1 MRGRAN
7 KFGRCRQKGM
17 DKKINKKKR
26 KEWTLFS
33 QSLIWTVGE
42 SRANEPELVE
52 LCSQTHSVSFSP
64 FRDISSGKV
73 TIKMERDTKKSFSSG
88 SWGKPVFTFFQAIEV
103 NGKFWPRVRVYFW
116 FVGCYYLK
124 TAIAVTM
131 NSFGTGM
138 GPMPWTIN
146 SEIYPMWARSTCNSI
161 ATSTNWFFN
170 LMISMTFLT
179 FMEILGREG
188 ERNQPNPVTLRCYL
202 RSLDI
207 GQETK
212 RK

>member
-73 TIKMERDTKKSFSSG
+73 TKKWNETRKSRFPQGRGENLFLLSFKPLKSMENLGHEYEYTFG
-88 SWGKPVFTFFQAIEV
+88 SLVVI
-103 NGKFWPRVRVYFW
+103 
-116 FVGCYYLK
+116 
-124 TAIAVTM
+124 I
-131 NSFGTGM
+131 
-138 GPMPWTIN
+138 
-146 SEIYPMWARSTCNSI
+146 
-161 ATSTNWFFN
+161 
-170 LMISMTFLT
+170 
-179 FMEILGREG
+179 
-188 ERNQPNPVTLRCYL
+188 
-202 RSLDI
+202 
-207 GQETK
+207 
-212 RK
+212 